1 MLRCSAAKFWQSGY
15 LEGFMSASNPANP
28 AEVTKKKHQPFVP
41 EGMEMKEFT
50 WRAVILG
57 LFMTVILGAA
67 NAYLGLR
74 AGITIAATYPAAVI
88 GMAVVRMW
96 RGSILEENIARTSGT
111 IGEGIA
117 AGAIFTIPAFV
128 IAGSWTSFG
137 LTDWKTYFKATALI
151 MVGSILGVLFI
162 SLVRRGMVE
171 DPELPFPESVA
182 AGEIHKAGRRGAQAA
197 KYLFWN
203 IGVGGLVYILGRFGL
218 FAADQ
223 DIHLS
228 VGTLGRSQVRL
239 GTAANSNIVAAGGAS
254 TFAAPSVSPAY
265 LGVGYIIGVRLASIQ
280 FAGSVLAWGL
290 IVPLLIFLMGP
301 RLQQYL
307 PAGTPDD
314 WAGMAVA
321 IWRFIVRPIA
331 VGGMLV
337 GAAYTLINMRKSLTI
352 GLGRAFADLRKTAAD
367 QNQLSRT
374 ERYMSSKVVFGLIA
388 LMFVLMCFL
397 YIQITG
403 LKLPAILA
411 AVVMLIVGFFFATI
425 SGSLCGFIGSSNN
438 PVSGLTLSTLLIA
451 ALLMV
456 FLGVSGTSGVATVLG
471 VAAVVCVSSSV
482 AGELLQDFKVGYIL
496 GGTPRRIQLAELIA
510 VVVASLV
517 MYWPLMLLHEAN
529 IQAGGI
535 GFGDRQLSAPQ
546 AGLMATLAMGIVGG
560 DMPWPLVV
568 VGIFFGIAMIMM
580 QVRSPMLV
588 AVGMYLPFET
598 TFAIFIGGVFRSL
611 GDWLAKR
618 RGFNE
623 AQMTRVDNA
632 GVLTASGLI
641 AGEAVLGLV
650 WASLQFAPK
659 WTRPQIFSEPSY
671 LFGGMI
677 VMFLLAVL
685 MIGLPLTAAGDPS
698 EPAPPTAIM

>member
-1 MLRCSAAKFWQSGY
+1 
-15 LEGFMSASNPANP
+15 MSPPEAPVQAP
-28 AEVTKKKHQPFVP
+28 KKHQPFVP
-41 EGMEMKEFT
+41 ETMEMKEFT
-50 WRAVILG
+50 LRAVLLG
-57 LFMTVILGAA
+57 LLMTVVLGAA

-88 GMAVVRMW
+88 GMAVLRIW
-96 RGSILEENIARTSGT
+96 KGSVLEENIARTSGT

-128 IAGSWTSFG
+128 FAGAWPSFG
-137 LTDWKTYFKATALI
+137 VTDWNTYWKATSLI
-151 MVGSILGVLFI
+151 LVGSVLGVLFI

-203 IGVGGLVYILGRFGL
+203 IGVGGIVYLLGRFGL

-223 DIHLS
+223 DIHFQ
-228 VGTLGRSQVRL
+228 VGSLGHSQVRL
-239 GTAANSNIVAAGGAS
+239 GTTESANVLAAGGAS

-265 LGVGYIIGVRLASIQ
+265 LGVGYIIGLRLASIQ
-280 FAGSVLAWGL
+280 FAGGVLAWGL
-290 IVPLLIFLMGP
+290 IVPLVIFLMGP
-301 RLQQYL
+301 QLKGYL
-307 PAGTPDD
+307 PGDTPDD

-337 GAAYTLINMRKSLTI
+337 GAAYTLIKMYKSLML
-352 GLGRAFADLRKTAAD
+352 GLGRAFSDLRQTAAD
-367 QNQLSRT
+367 QAKLART
-374 ERYMSSKVVFGLIA
+374 ERYMSSKTVFGLIA

-397 YIQITG
+397 YIHISG
-403 LKLPAILA
+403 LKMPAILA

-456 FLGVSGTSGVATVLG
+456 FLGVSGPSGVAAVLG

-496 GGTPRRIQLAELIA
+496 GGTPAKIQTAELIA

-517 MYWPLMLLHEAN
+517 MYFPLALLNTAF
-529 IQAGGI
+529 
-535 GFGDRQLSAPQ
+535 GFGTRQLAAPQ
-546 AGLMATLAMGIVGG
+546 AGLMAALAQGIVSGN
-560 DMPWPLVV
+560 MPWPLVG
-568 VGIFFGIAMIMM
+568 VGIFFGISMIMM

-598 TFAIFIGGVFRSL
+598 TFAIFVGGVFRSL
-611 GDWLAKR
+611 GDWLAR
-618 RGFNE
+618 QRGFND
-623 AQMTRVDNA
+623 AQKARVENA

-641 AGEAVLGLV
+641 AGESVFGLL
-650 WASLQFAPK
+650 WAALVALSLSQQA
-659 WTRPQIFSEPSY
+659 WLHSAAAWATRVTSARIFEHPLY
-671 LFGGMI
+671 TVGI
-677 VMFLLAVL
+677 VVTVLLAAL
-685 MIGLPLTAAGDPS
+685 MIGLPLTAAGDPK
-698 EPAPPTAIM
+698 EPAPPAAMM